1 MAIEHNDWSLINLGK
16 IIDVSDF
23 VESPPWERG
32 TFGYYRPGN
41 VRYTPHEQIDPE
53 IKEGSSVGDSKA
65 LARWG
70 HPKFKRTFIKI
81 KKIVEEVLGEKIY
94 PTYYYDRFYF
104 KGCQLEKHVDRG
116 ACEISISMHI
126 STNATYDWPLYF
138 QVNDKVIP
146 VSPKAGEAVLY
157 KGIEFEHWRDPL
169 EGDRNTYFH
178 QIFFHYVRANGN
190 YVEQAY
196 DRCIP
201 I

>member
-1 MAIEHNDWSLINLGK
+1 MALKDSDWSLINLGK

-23 VESPPWERG
+23 IEPPPWERG
-32 TFGYYRPGN
+32 RFAYSKFGVVDYS
-41 VRYTPHEQIDPE
+41 VDEQID
-53 IKEGSSVGDSKA
+53 GA

-146 VSPKAGEAVLY
+146 VTPKAGEAVLY

-190 YVEQAY
+190 YIEHAY
-196 DRCIP
+196 DRCQST
-201 I
+201 

>member
-1 MAIEHNDWSLINLGK
+1 MALKDSDWSLINLGK

-23 VESPPWERG
+23 IEPPPWERG
-32 TFGYYRPGN
+32 RFAYSKFGVVDYSCD
-41 VRYTPHEQIDPE
+41 EQID
-53 IKEGSSVGDSKA
+53 GA

-81 KKIVEEVLGEKIY
+81 KKIVEEVLGEKLY

-104 KGCQLEKHVDRG
+104 KGCELQKHTDRP

-126 STNATYDWPLYF
+126 STNATQEWPLYF
-138 QVNDKVIP
+138 TVNDKVVP
-146 VSPKAGEAVLY
+146 VNPKAGEAVLY
-157 KGIEFEHWRDPL
+157 KGIELEHWRDKL
-169 EGDRNTYFH
+169 TGDKNVYYH

-201 I
+201 T

>member
-32 TFGYYRPGN
+32 TFEFFRPGN
-41 VRYTPHEQIDPE
+41 VRYTPHEQIDSA
-53 IKEGSSVGDSKA
+53 SSAPA

-70 HPKFKRTFIKI
+70 HPKFKRTFIKV
-81 KKIVEEVLGEKIY
+81 KKIVEEVLGEKVY

-104 KGCQLEKHVDRG
+104 KGCQLEKHVDRH

-126 STNATYDWPLYF
+126 STNATYDWPLFF

-146 VSPKAGEAVLY
+146 VTPKAGEAVLY

-169 EGDRNTYFH
+169 KGNRNTYFH

-190 YVEQAY
+190 YVEYAF
-196 DRCIP
+196 DRCSST
-201 I
+201 